1 MNLKV
6 SGQSIE
12 WLDETL
18 TVSGSDG
25 IYQIEFTFVDVEGLP
40 SWSDLSKYAVFKNSS
55 LPQYDNGV
63 YAVITDGVADI
74 PACILTEPGK
84 LSVGVYGQ
92 NGYYTMPTIWAE
104 PVKMQAGCAEGEAA
118 VPSVMTSA
126 QNAIK
131 YGENA
136 KVFAEGGYPVRKVG
150 GTVDDPEIERLP
162 DYVKGAKQY
171 AQEAAGSAESAAG
184 DAEDAARDALKSEGY
199 AVGEQDGE
207 AVASDSPYYHN
218 NAKYYNQQA
227 AGHDDAAGSSANA
240 AAGSAT
246 EAESYAKGGTSS
258 RTGEDTDNA
267 KYYKEQAASSEQ
279 NASQA
284 AGNAEADALKAEGYA
299 VGKQDGADVGSDS
312 PYYHANAKYYKE
324 QAASS
329 EQNASQ
335 SASDAAGAK
344 TDAETAKTDAVAA
357 KNAAVDAKTD
367 AQAAA
372 GAASG
377 SATSAGNSAAA
388 ALASAKDSEAY
399 AIGKRAGADVPPTD
413 PAYHNNAEYYAAQ
426 AAEYAAEAQSAISD
440 GNFMLT
446 DKDHS
451 NTRYI
456 MGFYTQN
463 KHLCMDLTEFTE

>member
-1 MNLKV
+1 MQLKV
-6 SGQSIE
+6 KGQTIE
-12 WLDETL
+12 WISDRL

-25 IYQIEFTFVDVEGLP
+25 IYTVDFTFEDDA
-40 SWSDLSKYAVFKNSS
+40 DLQPWAGMSKFAVFKNSNI
-55 LPQYDNGV
+55 PKYQDGV
-63 YAVITDGVADI
+63 YIPIENGSAVI
-74 PACILTEPGK
+74 PAGIISVPGK
-84 LSVGVYGQ
+84 LFVGVYGQ
-92 NGYYTMPTIWAE
+92 NGYYTMPTIWAC
-104 PVKMQAGCAEGEAA
+104 PVTVQRGCGEGQTPADT
-118 VPSVMTSA
+118 VMTAS

-136 KVFAEGGYPVRKVG
+136 QVFAEGGYIVKRVEGSIGNPVV
-150 GTVDDPEIERLP
+150 ERLP
-162 DYVKGAKQY
+162 EYTKGAKQY

-184 DAEDAARDALKSEGY
+184 DAEGAARDALKSEGY

-207 AVASDSPYYHN
+207 AVASDSPYYQN

-227 AGHDDAAGSSANA
+227 AGHDDAAGRSANA
-240 AAGSAT
+240 AAESAT
-246 EAESYAKGGTSS
+246 EAESYAKGGTGS
-258 RTGEDTDNA
+258 RTDEDTDNA

-335 SASDAAGAK
+335 SASNAAGAK
-344 TDAETAKTDAVAA
+344 TDAEAAKTDAVAA

-399 AIGKRAGADVPPTD
+399 AIGKRAGADVPSTD
-413 PAYHNNAEYYAAQ
+413 PAYHNNAKYYNDRAAYYAAVAKTVVDSNFLLVNEDEANQ
-426 AAEYAAEAQSAISD
+426 KYMISLFIRDNQFGAAFTAIAE
-440 GNFMLT
+440 
-446 DKDHS
+446 
-451 NTRYI
+451 
-456 MGFYTQN
+456 
-463 KHLCMDLTEFTE
+463 E

>member
-12 WLDETL
+12 WLDQTL

-40 SWSDLSKYAVFKNSS
+40 SWSDLSKYAVFKNTS

-136 KVFAEGGYPVRKVG
+136 KVFTEGGYPVRKVG

-171 AQEAAGSAESAAG
+171 AQEAARSAESAAG

-207 AVASDSPYYHN
+207 AVASGSPYYQN

-227 AGHDDAAGSSANA
+227 AGHDDAAGRSANA
-240 AAGSAT
+240 AA
-246 EAESYAKGGTSS
+246 
-258 RTGEDTDNA
+258 
-267 KYYKEQAASSEQ
+267 
-279 NASQA
+279 
-284 AGNAEADALKAEGYA
+284 
-299 VGKQDGADVGSDS
+299 
-312 PYYHANAKYYKE
+312 
-324 QAASS
+324 
-329 EQNASQ
+329 
-335 SASDAAGAK
+335 
-344 TDAETAKTDAVAA
+344 
-357 KNAAVDAKTD
+357 
-367 AQAAA
+367 
-372 GAASG
+372 G

-399 AIGKRAGADVPPTD
+399 AIGKRAGADVPSTD
-413 PAYHNNAEYYAAQ
+413 PAYHNNAKYYNEQAAYYAAVAQ
-426 AAEYAAEAQSAISD
+426 TVVDSNFLLVNEDEANQKYMISLFIRGNQFGAAFTAVAE
-440 GNFMLT
+440 
-446 DKDHS
+446 
-451 NTRYI
+451 
-456 MGFYTQN
+456 
-463 KHLCMDLTEFTE
+463 E